1 MRTVVRSTL
10 LAGMTGTLMV
20 SAAWAGLGIV
30 PVPVPPTAPEVQGAD
45 TAAVTAEATTAGT
58 ISSAVNPVTLGAGQ
72 LLVGAAKTSMN
83 PNPESMKARFPN
95 ARWETDPAK
104 CKTLEPAW
112 VKDLPTSAANAM
124 DGIANPGSV
133 WPENP
138 SCIYQG
144 GFGIGPMNP
153 VKAYDQEFGLW
164 VRSMAF
170 SDGKQTLVTTVIDGE
185 GWLWDY
191 RSKCTDCGAKQI
203 NAALAADPD
212 LQARGVTA
220 ASHILHATHSH
231 ASPDFIGGWGFV
243 PNWYMAQITDAI
255 KSTAKQAVMQMEAA
269 TLEAG
274 EADAR
279 GHNSERR
286 DTYRS
291 AEEASM
297 SWVRAVAVEQ
307 EAPVPAPAET
317 TVTASP
323 TTEPSPGPGRSD
335 EAPGKKTEPSPAA
348 SPSPSPTATT
358 TPTVTSG
365 PRVIAT
371 LGAFAAHPVTYG
383 TNGGVA
389 HPDWVGLYNKR
400 LEERFGGIGL
410 HFMTGLGNLTGANR
424 TTGGRLADLLP
435 AVGGGRPVTDTT
447 VKVASTTATSA
458 LTNVPLSALGTPG
471 LFDRKFD
478 TKPAVVSV
486 EDGDSNT
493 LNNGAPPLEEPEPTA
508 PCVSSSAQSVELPV
522 SAARIGKDLIFT
534 AAPGEVFANYT
545 NTVEEKN
552 PGRITFSLG
561 QANDA
566 LGYMPQSFEISP
578 VGQQALG
585 FVAGGFLFV
594 NYEDS
599 YAIDRCAG
607 DLMLET
613 TLELLGTVR

>member
-20 SAAWAGLGIV
+20 SAAWAGIGLA
-30 PVPVPPTAPEVQGAD
+30 PVPTPSLPAETGVQAATEPTAPSEAGTAQTSA
-45 TAAVTAEATTAGT
+45 AAVDPA
-58 ISSAVNPVTLGAGQ
+58 TLGAGQ

-83 PNPESMKARFPN
+83 PRPDLMQGRFPG

-104 CKTLEPAW
+104 CRTTQPAW
-112 VKDLPTSAANAM
+112 LQDIPKATLNAM

-138 SCIYQG
+138 SCIYMG
-144 GFGIGPMNP
+144 GFGLGPMNP
-153 VKAYDQEFGLW
+153 ATSFDQEFGLW

-191 RSKCTDCGAKQI
+191 EKKCKDCGAKQI
-203 NAALAADPD
+203 NAALGADPE
-212 LQARGVTA
+212 LKARGVTA

-255 KSTAKQAVMQMEAA
+255 KSTAKQAVLSMEAA
-269 TLEAG
+269 TLETG
-274 EADAR
+274 EVEAR
-279 GHNSERR
+279 AHNGERR
-286 DTYRS
+286 GTYRA
-291 AEEASM
+291 AEEAAM

-307 EAPVPAPAET
+307 TAPAPAET
-317 TVTASP
+317 VQTS
-323 TTEPSPGPGRSD
+323 EPSPTAAGPGRSG
-335 EAPGKKTEPSPAA
+335 EAPGKPSKDTSPA
-348 SPSPSPTATT
+348 PSPSPTETT
-358 TPTVTSG
+358 APAG

-371 LGAFAAHPVTYG
+371 LGAFAAHPVTFG

-389 HPDWVGLYNKR
+389 HADWLGLFNQR
-400 LEERFGGIGL
+400 VEERFGGIGL
-410 HFMTGLGNLTGANR
+410 HFMTGLGNLTGANK
-424 TTGGRLADLLP
+424 TTGGKLADLIP
-435 AVGGGRPVTDTT
+435 AVGQGRPVDDTT
-447 VKVASTTATSA
+447 VKVAQGTALSA

-471 LFDRKFD
+471 LFDRKFSP
-478 TKPAVVSV
+478 TPALVRTG
-486 EDGDSNT
+486 ENP
-493 LNNGAPPLEEPEPTA
+493 NA
-508 PCVSSSAQSVELPV
+508 PCISTSPQSVELPY
-522 SAARIGKDLIFT
+522 SAARIGDDIVLT

-552 PGRITFSLG
+552 AGRITFALA

-566 LGYMPQSFEISP
+566 LGYMPQSFEINP
-578 VGQQALG
+578 VGQQGLG
-585 FVAGGFLFV
+585 FAAGGFVFV

-599 YAIDRCAG
+599 YAIDRCTG
-607 DLMLET
+607 DLMLEE
-613 TLELLGTVR
+613 TLKLLGEVKK